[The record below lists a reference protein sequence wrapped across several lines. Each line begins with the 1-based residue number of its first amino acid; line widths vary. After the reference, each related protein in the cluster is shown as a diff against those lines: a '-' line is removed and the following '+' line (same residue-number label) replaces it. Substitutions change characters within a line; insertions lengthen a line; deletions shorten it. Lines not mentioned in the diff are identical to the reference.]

1 MDSQTGSVIPGII
14 SKQELL
20 YAGTMIEI
28 TNMVELTARTIDQ
41 FGKNISEIQERDF
54 YELFFDNI
62 LNESLLT
69 MTFKLNGSI
78 KSQVDQNESRMS
90 LT

>member
-1 MDSQTGSVIPGII
+1 MESQTGSVIPGII

-28 TNMVELTARTIDQ
+28 TNMVELTARTIDE

-54 YELFFDNI
+54 FTCFLIIF
-62 LNESLLT
+62 S

-78 KSQVDQNESRMS
+78 KFQVDQNESRMS

>member
-62 LNESLLT
+62 LNEWLLT

>member
-1 MDSQTGSVIPGII
+1 MESQTGSVIPGII

-28 TNMVELTARTIDQ
+28 TNMVELTARTIDE

-54 YELFFDNI
+54 YDLFSVIHVF
-62 LNESLLT
+62 S
-69 MTFKLNGSI
+69 MTFKLTGSI
-78 KSQVDQNESRMS
+78 KISSGS
-90 LT
+90 K

>member
-1 MDSQTGSVIPGII
+1 MESQTGSVIPGII

-28 TNMVELTARTIDQ
+28 TNMVELTARTIYQ

-54 YELFFDNI
+54 YDLFSVIF
-62 LNESLLT
+62 S
-69 MTFKLNGSI
+69 MTFKLSGSI
-78 KSQVDQNESRMS
+78 KFQADQNESRMMS

>member
-14 SKQELL
+14 LKQELL
-20 YAGTMIEI
+20 CAGTMIEI
-28 TNMVELTARTIDQ
+28 TNMVELTARTIDD

-54 YELFFDNI
+54 YDQFSVIF
-62 LNESLLT
+62 S

-78 KSQVDQNESRMS
+78 KVEVDRNESRIS

>member
-1 MDSQTGSVIPGII
+1 MESQTGSVIPGII
-14 SKQELL
+14 SKQELF

-54 YELFFDNI
+54 SDLFFNNI
-62 LNESLLT
+62 LNNIQIEWIYKISS
-69 MTFKLNGSI
+69 GS
-78 KSQVDQNESRMS
+78 K
-90 LT
+90 